1 MNIKEEVRKMKKVS
15 PRVAAL
21 PLETR
26 DRALAL
32 IKEELNAR
40 QEEIFAENLKDLI
53 GAEKNGVAPAVM
65 KRLKFNEAK
74 LADVSKGIDQLISLP
89 DPLGKVTINRELDE
103 GLLLRRVTCPI
114 GVIGVVFEARPDA
127 LVQISTLCIKSG
139 KTSSSTLI

>member
-40 QEEIFAENLKDLI
+40 QEEIFAENSKDLTE
-53 GAEKNGVAPAVM
+53 AEKNGVAPAVM

-74 LADVSKGIDQLISLP
+74 LADVSKGIDQLIKRLFPVSVGGIGTDKIAVFQFLQFFA
-89 DPLGKVTINRELDE
+89 DP
-103 GLLLRRVTCPI
+103 
-114 GVIGVVFEARPDA
+114 AR
-127 LVQISTLCIKSG
+127 
-139 KTSSSTLI
+139 